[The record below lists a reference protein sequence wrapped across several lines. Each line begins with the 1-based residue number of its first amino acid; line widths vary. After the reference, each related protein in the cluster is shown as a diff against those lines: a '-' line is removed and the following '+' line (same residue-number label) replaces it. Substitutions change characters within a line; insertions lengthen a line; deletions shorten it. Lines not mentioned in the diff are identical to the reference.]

1 MGHLFADE
9 NYPLP
14 VVEELRGLGHDVVT
28 MLQAGMANQR
38 IPDDA
43 LLAYATSQSRAV
55 LTLNRRHF
63 VRLHNSGAR
72 HAGII
77 VCTFDPDFGR
87 TRDRRRSRVS
97 FVSDSGVWQS
107 TSRGCQA
114 NGVVALGPTS
124 AGRVSTRACGTDC
137 QQGSLLPS
145 PSWTA

>member
-14 VVEELRGLGHDVVT
+14 VVEELRRLGHDMET

-63 VRLHNSGAR
+63 VRLHNSGAS

-77 VCTFDPDFGR
+77 VCTFDPNFVRQASRIDEAP
-87 TRDRRRSRVS
+87 RSVADLERKSIRVN
-97 FVSDSGVWQS
+97 
-107 TSRGCQA
+107 RP
-114 NGVVALGPTS
+114 NP
-124 AGRVSTRACGTDC
+124 
-137 QQGSLLPS
+137 
-145 PSWTA
+145 